1 MARPAVVITT
11 QLERLSQLTL
21 LELHTAW
28 RRWHRRPPPSRL
40 SRDLLMRGIAY
51 KLQETAHGGLSKR
64 LLRRLAQIEGER
76 TRSGSPRFP
85 PPIALKPGTRL
96 VREWHGITHTVL
108 IHRDGVEW
116 RGQRWRSLSVVARE
130 ITGAHWSGPRFFGLT
145 SGRVGDGQS
154 R

>member
-1 MARPAVVITT
+1 MATPTTSMAT
-11 QLERLSQLTL
+11 QLERLSTRSLP
-21 LELHTAW
+21 ELHNAW
-28 RRWHRRPPPSRL
+28 RRWHRRPPPARL
-40 SRDLLMRGIAY
+40 SRDLLIRAIAY
-51 KLQETAHGGLSKR
+51 RMQETASGGLSKR
-64 LLRRLAQIEGER
+64 LLRRLAQIEGDR
-76 TRSGSPRFP
+76 GGSGSPRFL

-96 VREWHGITHTVL
+96 VREWRGITHTVL

>member
-1 MARPAVVITT
+1 MATPTTSMAT
-11 QLERLSQLTL
+11 QLERLSTL
-21 LELHTAW
+21 SLPELHDAW
-28 RRWHRRPPPSRL
+28 RRWHRRLPPARL
-40 SRDLLMRGIAY
+40 SRDLLIRAIAY
-51 KLQETAHGGLSKR
+51 RVQETASGGLSKR

-76 TRSGSPRFP
+76 NRPDAPTSS

-108 IHRDGVEW
+108 IHADGVEW

-145 SGRVGDGQS
+145 SRRVGDGQS